1 MGYTSIHY
9 LPLLFIPSLHKKMQT
24 YILTYFLPSFKKIIE
39 LFMIKVLKMLISPAK
54 DDFISLCHFKILRF
68 RLILLCFDFVCLHKW
83 QITSLVTI
91 LCYAWT
97 LTCDIHLA
105 RSNKLCA
112 PCPDEE
118 WYFFISKISFTFKN
132 PLLPV
137 CIKPDWDVLGHDDI
151 SGVFRSKRG
160 SHYICS
166 SLARKMSLKE
176 EAKWTPVNLLGPKR

>member
-1 MGYTSIHY
+1 
-9 LPLLFIPSLHKKMQT
+9 
-24 YILTYFLPSFKKIIE
+24 
-39 LFMIKVLKMLISPAK
+39 MIKVLKMLISPAK
-54 DDFISLCHFKILRF
+54 DYFIPLCHFKILRF

-166 SLARKMSLKE
+166 SPAKKMSLKE
-176 EAKWTPVNLLGPKR
+176 EAKWTPVNLLGPRR

>member
-1 MGYTSIHY
+1 
-9 LPLLFIPSLHKKMQT
+9 
-24 YILTYFLPSFKKIIE
+24 
-39 LFMIKVLKMLISPAK
+39 MIKVLKMLISPAK
-54 DDFISLCHFKILRF
+54 DYFVSRCVILKYLDLDFSY
-68 RLILLCFDFVCLHKW
+68 FDFVCLHKW
-83 QITSLVTI
+83 KITSLVTI

-137 CIKPDWDVLGHDDI
+137 CIKPDWDVLGHGDI

-166 SLARKMSLKE
+166 SPAKKMSLKE